1 MTLCQCVLIAAILNL
16 HLCEVT
22 QYVMAPLCCV
32 VLGFVSSGFQKCI
45 LCFAFINN
53 DLFLAFKPLLKLCE
67 WALVDVVLKDVCF
80 HLSLYGLSLKK
91 PHMGAS
97 LHFKIPL
104 SIVFPE
110 AVSLA

>member
-22 QYVMAPLCCV
+22 QYVTAPLCCV

-45 LCFAFINN
+45 LYFAFINN
-53 DLFLAFKPLLKLCE
+53 DLFLAFKPFLKLCE
-67 WALVDVVLKDVCF
+67 WALVDVVLKTCF

-91 PHMGAS
+91 KKNSHGSFFPLQNS
-97 LHFKIPL
+97 TFDCIPGG
-104 SIVFPE
+104 S
-110 AVSLA
+110 